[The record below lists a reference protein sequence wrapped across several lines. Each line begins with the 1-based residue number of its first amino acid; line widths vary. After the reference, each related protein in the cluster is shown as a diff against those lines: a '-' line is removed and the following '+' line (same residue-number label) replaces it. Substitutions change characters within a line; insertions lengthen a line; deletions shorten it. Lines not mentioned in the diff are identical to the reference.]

1 MFPLPCLQYPSVEMV
16 DLLVTYLEMTAPPP
30 PPELTAPV
38 PGAAI
43 AREQLD
49 ADSYLAIYR
58 AVGEAVQWDDRLRMT
73 RAALDAFLRD
83 PATHIYVLRLNG
95 APVGLC
101 ELDGVGKLETEL
113 MNFGLVAHAQGRRLG
128 PWLLDHA
135 LREVWGYKP
144 RRIWLHTDTNDHP
157 GAETVYRRAGFE
169 VFQRRMET
177 FPD

>member
-1 MFPLPCLQYPSVEMV
+1 MV

-30 PPELTAPV
+30 APALDAPV

-49 ADSYLAIYR
+49 PDSYLALYR
-58 AVGEAVQWDDRLRMT
+58 TVGEAVQWDDRLRMT
-73 RAALDAFLRD
+73 RAALDTFLRD

-95 APVGLC
+95 IAVGLC
-101 ELDGVGKLETEL
+101 ELDGVGEPETEL
-113 MNFGLVAHAQGRRLG
+113 TNFGLVPDAQGRKLG

-135 LREVWGYKP
+135 LRAAWGYKP
-144 RRIWLHTDTNDHP
+144 HRIWLHTDTNDHP
-157 GAETVYRRAGFE
+157 GAEAVYRRAGFE
-169 VFQRRMET
+169 VFRRRMET